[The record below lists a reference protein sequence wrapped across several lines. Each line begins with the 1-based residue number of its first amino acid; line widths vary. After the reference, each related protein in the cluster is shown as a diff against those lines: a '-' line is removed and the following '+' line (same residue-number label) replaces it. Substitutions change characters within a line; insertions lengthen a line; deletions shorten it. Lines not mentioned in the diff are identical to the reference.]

1 MPSTMTIMVVLMIL
15 SLALVVFIGPS
26 YIRPLGVITDPIS
39 YRVGSAYHNIKG
51 TDRDRMEPSPSVLVQ
66 GI

>member
-1 MPSTMTIMVVLMIL
+1 MCIRDS
-15 SLALVVFIGPS
+15 S